1 MKTSILK
8 AFTYRVF
15 GTLVTAGIA
24 LLVTHRWQFVGLIG
38 GADFAVKVAAYFLH
52 EEFWRR
58 KGAKS
63 ASVLAPSCCTGA
75 ANSSPGGMQHDSG
88 TSTSNPRTFTC

>member
-8 AFTYRVF
+8 ALTYRVF

-63 ASVLAPSCCTGA
+63 ASVLAPSWNTGTEA
-75 ANSSPGGMQHDSG
+75 HRTADLYQRGDW
-88 TSTSNPRTFTC
+88 PRDQ

>member
-1 MKTSILK
+1 MKTSIIK
-8 AFTYRVF
+8 ALTYRVF
-15 GTLVTAGIA
+15 GTLVTAVIA

-58 KGAKS
+58 KSISFIVPSWPGAE
-63 ASVLAPSCCTGA
+63 AHRTA
-75 ANSSPGGMQHDSG
+75 D
-88 TSTSNPRTFTC
+88 STSAATAARSIKDL